1 MSKEKNDLF
10 IVIMFSILWIVR
22 PISYDE
28 MRSRHPIYPEEN
40 VVVVNRSSISDQI
53 DEFDFLESTTRDII
67 LAKDTSG
74 NFFADGFT
82 PPLPQRQGYRTTNGI
97 GGSNPGN
104 GSGDSSSAPS
114 PGNLDDNCPSNRTPK
129 FPYQLFP
136 NNSN

>member
-28 MRSRHPIYPEEN
+28 MRSRYPEEN
-40 VVVVNRSSISDQI
+40 VMVVNRPYISDQI
-53 DEFDFLESTTRDII
+53 DESTTRDII
-67 LAKDTSG
+67 LAS

-82 PPLPQRQGYRTTNGI
+82 PPLPQRQGDRTTNGI

-104 GSGDSSSAPS
+104 GSGGSSSAPS
-114 PGNLDDNCPSNRTPK
+114 SGNLDGNCASNPTPK
-129 FPYQLFP
+129 FPYQLSL
-136 NNSN
+136 NSFYKFAF